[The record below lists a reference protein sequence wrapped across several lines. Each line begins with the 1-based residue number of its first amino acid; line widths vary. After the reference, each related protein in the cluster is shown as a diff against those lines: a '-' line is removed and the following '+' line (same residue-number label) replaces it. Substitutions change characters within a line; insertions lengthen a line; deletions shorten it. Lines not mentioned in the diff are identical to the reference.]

1 MKNFQMINYL
11 IYLIK
16 YKSGL
21 KLKLK
26 NIIKPLNKLKIY
38 KTQRINHMM

>member
-11 IYLIK
+11 KYLIK

-38 KTQRINHMM
+38 KTQQIYHMM